1 MATRQ
6 AARSLYRLI
15 AFSIVCAPWIGYT
28 CAWTPIVVK
37 NVTQLGPQI
46 TPDVTHVSRDG
57 GYSVLLNGQI
67 IWLYDDTECLDR
79 QGKQLSFV
87 SNTAAYAK
95 EPNKNVSMLLDFG
108 VEAVGKDQKT
118 GMENYAIL
126 ADTTVA
132 TGGWVTFSPD
142 ELDFNLQRQ
151 GIERVA
157 ICKVWFPHRDNPR
170 LTRVSTGPGT
180 SPTPY
185 STSQAFVFAPLVYVD
200 SKPQDPAKE
209 YQARGMTLISVS
221 ASSKGPVANRQGDL
235 IISGLEVAYGGFSS
249 LLGYTTTAN
258 AQDLDDRDVYLLGM
272 TDAGLQLA
280 RASVAKL
287 TDFTTY
293 SFWDPTQ
300 LQFVKKPPNLNEKD
314 YQKIYLPGTFSSGSV
329 FYSPYFNTFIMV
341 YFNKLVDST
350 FRIRFLDLNNPV
362 GKDPIWPRRGK
373 RGQGIAPED
382 VEALV
387 KYAWSPEQ
395 ELYRSPPAKGGFN
408 YAGIAHPEYFNRQ
421 YFAPSLYPKGTGR
434 DERRNQWYGAQ
445 SVSEKDAGGD
455 GKHLL
460 LSWTSQL
467 RGGLN
472 SGIYQIQLAK
482 VEFDNIP
489 DNPEGHFPSGSAS
502 SSTPTLSLASGAQG
516 SSTTAPRP
524 SVPKTS
530 PSKSSSAALTSTG
543 SAGRIAQQLWG
554 LDSQLLFERLSAW
567 TGVFLLLIIW
577 IFGYAVW

>member
-1 MATRQ
+1 MATRR
-6 AARSLYRLI
+6 AGSLCRLI
-15 AFSIVCAPWIGYT
+15 VLFIVCAPWIGYT

-57 GYSVLLNGQI
+57 GYSVLLNDQI

-79 QGKQLSFV
+79 EGKQLSFV

-95 EPNKNVSMLLDFG
+95 EPNTNVSMLRDFG
-108 VEAVGKDQKT
+108 AEAVGKDQKT
-118 GMENYAIL
+118 GMKNYAIL

-142 ELDFNLQRQ
+142 ELDFNLRRQ
-151 GIERVA
+151 GTERVA
-157 ICKVWFPHRDNPR
+157 IW
-170 LTRVSTGPGT
+170 PGT

-185 STSQAFVFAPLVYVD
+185 STTQAFVFAPLVYVD
-200 SKPQDPAKE
+200 SKPQDPSKE
-209 YQARGMTLISVS
+209 YQARGMTLISIS

-258 AQDLDDRDVYLLGM
+258 PQDLNDRDVYLLGM

-280 RASVAKL
+280 RASVGKL
-287 TDFTTY
+287 TDFTKY
-293 SFWDPTQ
+293 RFWDPTQ
-300 LQFVKKPPNLNEKD
+300 LQFVKKPPNLKEKD

-329 FYSPYFNTFIMV
+329 FYSPYFNTFVMV

-350 FRIRFLDLNNPV
+350 FRIRFLDLNSPV
-362 GKDPIWPRRGK
+362 GKDPIWPRQGK
-373 RGQGIAPED
+373 RGKGITPED

-395 ELYRSPPAKGGFN
+395 ELYRSPPARGGFN

-421 YFAPSLYPKGTGR
+421 YFAPSLYPKGTGG
-434 DERRNQWYGAQ
+434 DERRNQWYGTK
-445 SVSEKDAGGD
+445 SVSEKKAGGD

-472 SGIYQIQLAK
+472 TGIYQIQLARL
-482 VEFDNIP
+482 EFDSIP
-489 DNPEGHFPSGSAS
+489 GNSEGNFPSASAS
-502 SSTPTLSLASGAQG
+502 SSTPTLSLASSVQG
-516 SSTTAPRP
+516 PTITAPAP
-524 SVPKTS
+524 SIPNTS
-530 PSKSSSAALTSTG
+530 PSRSSSTALTSTG
-543 SAGRIAQQLWG
+543 SAGRIAQQAWG
-554 LDSQLLFERLSAW
+554 LNSQRLFERLSAL
-567 TGVFLLLIIW
+567 TGLYLLLVTW
-577 IFGYAVW
+577 MFGYAVW

>member
-15 AFSIVCAPWIGYT
+15 VLLVVCAPWIGYT
-28 CAWTPIVVK
+28 CAWTPIAVK
-37 NVTQLGPQI
+37 NITQLGPQI
-46 TPDVTHVSRDG
+46 TPDVTRVSRDG
-57 GYSVLLNGQI
+57 GYSVLLNGRI

-79 QGKQLSFV
+79 EGKQLSFV

-95 EPNKNVSMLLDFG
+95 EPNKNVSILLDFG
-108 VEAVGKDQKT
+108 AEAVGKDQKT
-118 GMENYAIL
+118 GKENYAIL

-157 ICKVWFPHRDNPR
+157 IW
-170 LTRVSTGPGT
+170 PGT

-185 STSQAFVFAPLVYVD
+185 STTQAFIFAPLVYVD

-221 ASSKGPVANRQGDL
+221 ASSKGPIANRQGDL
-235 IISGLEVAYGGFSS
+235 VISGLEVAYGGFSS

-272 TDAGLQLA
+272 TEGGLQLA
-280 RASVAKL
+280 RASVGKL
-287 TDFTTY
+287 TDFSTY
-293 SFWDPTQ
+293 SFWDPRQ
-300 LQFVKKPPNLNEKD
+300 LQFVQKPPNLNEKD

-350 FRIRFLDLNNPV
+350 FRIRFLDLNDPV

-373 RGQGIAPED
+373 RGHGIAPED

-421 YFAPSLYPKGTGR
+421 YFAPSLYPKGTER
-434 DERRNQWYGAQ
+434 DERRNQWYGTG

-489 DNPEGHFPSGSAS
+489 GNPEEHFPSASAS
-502 SSTPTLSLASGAQG
+502 SSTPTLSLASSAQG
-516 SSTTAPRP
+516 PTITAPRP
-524 SVPKTS
+524 SVPNLS
-530 PSKSSSAALTSTG
+530 PSRSSSAALTSTG
-543 SAGRIAQQLWG
+543 SAGRNAQKPGG
-554 LDSQLLFERLSAW
+554 LDSQLLLERWSAW
-567 TGVFLLLIIW
+567 TGLLLLLVIW